1 VRSGLITLQQLGEVP
16 LFAQW
21 RDDVLAE
28 HPQLAEQGG
37 RRLLFETLR
46 RLLSAQVGDLIAH
59 TTSLLT
65 QAQPADEAA
74 VRELPALVGL
84 SPALQAQNAELKRF
98 LFRALY
104 RHPQVVASTGLA
116 RTVVAELFEAYLAQP
131 GEMPA
136 DYLQADD
143 QPRAVADYIAGMTDR
158 YALREHHRLT
168 GRRLFD

>member
-1 VRSGLITLQQLGEVP
+1 
-16 LFAQW
+16 
-21 RDDVLAE
+21 
-28 HPQLAEQGG
+28 
-37 RRLLFETLR
+37 
-46 RLLSAQVGDLIAH
+46 
-59 TTSLLT
+59 
-65 QAQPADEAA
+65 
-74 VRELPALVGL
+74 
-84 SPALQAQNAELKRF
+84 
-98 LFRALY
+98 
-104 RHPQVVASTGLA
+104 VVASTGLA